1 MINKI
6 KTILNKKQR
15 FYFVILFFGIFIS
28 ILLELIG
35 VGSVPIFISFL
46 LNPDELYSYLPKND
60 YTTFFVGKD
69 YLFKVLSVSI
79 ILLIFFLIKNFFLI
93 LIIYF
98 QASLYRILNILNSKR
113 LFQAYVNSPYYLH
126 LNLNPAMITRN
137 VLAETQ
143 TANAHI
149 DSIMILTR
157 EILIVI
163 GIFILLLFVDFLT
176 TLVVFSIMGLFTLVF
191 YRVIRK
197 KMTNLSKLSQHHR
210 GKVVQIINQVFG
222 AIKETKIL
230 SKESFF
236 TNQFTDEKKGAERA
250 VFFSQIVK
258 KIPRP
263 FMETL
268 AVVTILLVTVLFII
282 NDRPIKDILPTLS
295 LMGIAVIRLIPSFNS
310 ISTTAANLK
319 FTGVSFD
326 LVANQLDELEKN
338 NNKKQKKL
346 FQNKNNEF
354 ENQDIKLINVDYKYP
369 NSEDLVLKNINL
381 TIKSK
386 NTVAFVGNTGSGKT
400 TLIDLISGLLKP
412 TNGEI
417 ISNNININKSYMA
430 WQSQI
435 GYIPQDI
442 YLIDD
447 TIKRNIAF
455 GIPDS
460 NIDEQAIVRSTK
472 LAQIDKFILDL
483 PLGINTVVGNRGI
496 RLSGGQRQRIGIARA
511 LYRDPAILILDEA
524 TSSLDFE
531 TERKLIEDIE
541 SLHDKYTIIVIT
553 HRLLIT
559 KNCDEVFTLSKGE
572 IIKKNKILNH

>member
-6 KTILNKKQR
+6 KTVLNKKQR
-15 FYFVILFFGIFIS
+15 FYFIILFFGILVS
-28 ILLELIG
+28 TLLELIG

-46 LNPDELYSYLPKND
+46 LNPEELYSYIPKNN
-60 YTTFFVGKD
+60 YTDFFASKD
-69 YLFKVLSVSI
+69 YLFKVLFVSI

-93 LIIYF
+93 FIIYF
-98 QASLYRILNILNSKR
+98 QASLFRILNIENSKR
-113 LFQAYVNSPYYLH
+113 LFRAYVNSPYHLH
-126 LNLNPAMITRN
+126 LNLNPAIINRN

-143 TANAHI
+143 TATGHI
-149 DSIMILTR
+149 DSIMTILR
-157 EILIVI
+157 EILII
-163 GIFILLLFVDFLT
+163 FGIFILLLSVDFT
-176 TLVVFSIMGLFTLVF
+176 ISLVVFLTMGLFTAIF
-191 YRVIRK
+191 YRLIKK
-197 KMTNLSKLSQHHR
+197 KMTTLSKLSQHHR

-230 SKESFF
+230 SKEPFF
-236 TNQFTDEKKGAERA
+236 TNEFTNEKKGAENA
-250 VFFSQIVK
+250 TFFSQVVK

-319 FTGVSFD
+319 FTAVSFN
-326 LVANQLDELEKN
+326 LVANQLNELEKN
-338 NNKKQKKL
+338 NDKEQKKL
-346 FQNKNNEF
+346 FKKENSEF
-354 ENQDIKLINVDYKYP
+354 KNQDIKLVNINYKYP

-386 NTVAFVGNTGSGKT
+386 NSVAFVGSTGSGKT

-412 TNGEI
+412 TSGEI
-417 ISNNININKSYMA
+417 VSNNININKNYLA

-447 TIKRNIAF
+447 TIKKNIAF
-455 GIPDS
+455 GISDN
-460 NIDEQAIVRSTK
+460 NIDEEAIIRSIK

-483 PLGINTVVGNRGI
+483 PSGINTVVGNRGI

-531 TERKLIEDIE
+531 TEKRLIKDIE
-541 SLHDKYTIIVIT
+541 SLHGKYTIIIIT

-559 KNCDEVFTLSKGE
+559 KNCDEVFTLSEGG
-572 IIKKNKILNH
+572 IITKKIAN

>member
-1 MINKI
+1 M
-6 KTILNKKQR
+6 
-15 FYFVILFFGIFIS
+15 
-28 ILLELIG
+28 
-35 VGSVPIFISFL
+35 
-46 LNPDELYSYLPKND
+46 
-60 YTTFFVGKD
+60 TT
-69 YLFKVLSVSI
+69 
-79 ILLIFFLIKNFFLI
+79 
-93 LIIYF
+93 
-98 QASLYRILNILNSKR
+98 
-113 LFQAYVNSPYYLH
+113 
-126 LNLNPAMITRN
+126 
-137 VLAETQ
+137 
-143 TANAHI
+143 
-149 DSIMILTR
+149 
-157 EILIVI
+157 
-163 GIFILLLFVDFLT
+163 
-176 TLVVFSIMGLFTLVF
+176 
-191 YRVIRK
+191 
-197 KMTNLSKLSQHHR
+197 LSKLSQHHR

-230 SKESFF
+230 SKEPFF
-236 TNQFTDEKKGAERA
+236 TNEFTNEKKGAENA
-250 VFFSQIVK
+250 TFFSQVVK

-319 FTGVSFD
+319 FTAVSFN
-326 LVANQLDELEKN
+326 LVANQLNELEKN
-338 NNKKQKKL
+338 NDKEQKKL
-346 FQNKNNEF
+346 FKKENSEF
-354 ENQDIKLINVDYKYP
+354 KNQDIKLVNINYKYP

-386 NTVAFVGNTGSGKT
+386 NSVAFVGSTGSGKT

-412 TNGEI
+412 TSGEI
-417 ISNNININKSYMA
+417 VSNNININKNYLA

-447 TIKRNIAF
+447 TIKKNIAF
-455 GIPDS
+455 GISDN
-460 NIDEQAIVRSTK
+460 NIDEEAIIRSIK

-483 PLGINTVVGNRGI
+483 PSGINTVVGNRGI

-531 TERKLIEDIE
+531 TEKRLIKDIE
-541 SLHDKYTIIVIT
+541 SLHGKYTIIIIT

-559 KNCDEVFTLSKGE
+559 KNCDEVFTLSEGG
-572 IIKKNKILNH
+572 IITKKIAN

>member
-6 KTILNKKQR
+6 KTVLNKKQR
-15 FYFVILFFGIFIS
+15 FYFIILFFGILVS
-28 ILLELIG
+28 TLLELIG

-46 LNPDELYSYLPKND
+46 LNPEELYSYIPKNN
-60 YTTFFVGKD
+60 YTDFFASKD
-69 YLFKVLSVSI
+69 YLFKVLFVSI

-93 LIIYF
+93 FIIYF
-98 QASLYRILNILNSKR
+98 QASLFRILNIENSKR
-113 LFQAYVNSPYYLH
+113 LFRAYVNSPYHLH
-126 LNLNPAMITRN
+126 LNLNPAIINRN

-143 TANAHI
+143 TATGHI
-149 DSIMILTR
+149 DSIMTILR
-157 EILIVI
+157 EILII
-163 GIFILLLFVDFLT
+163 FGIFILLLSVDFT
-176 TLVVFSIMGLFTLVF
+176 ISLVVFLTMGLFTALF
-191 YRVIRK
+191 YRLIKK
-197 KMTNLSKLSQHHR
+197 KMTTLSKLSQHHR

-230 SKESFF
+230 SKEPFF
-236 TNQFTDEKKGAERA
+236 TNEFTNEKKGAENA
-250 VFFSQIVK
+250 TFFSQVVK

-319 FTGVSFD
+319 FTAVSFN
-326 LVANQLDELEKN
+326 LVANQLNELEKN
-338 NNKKQKKL
+338 NDKEQKKL
-346 FQNKNNEF
+346 FKKENSEF
-354 ENQDIKLINVDYKYP
+354 KNQDIKLVNINYKYP

-386 NTVAFVGNTGSGKT
+386 NSVAFVGSTGSGKT

-412 TNGEI
+412 TSGEI
-417 ISNNININKSYMA
+417 VSNNININKNYLA

-447 TIKRNIAF
+447 TIKKNIAF
-455 GIPDS
+455 GISDN
-460 NIDEQAIVRSTK
+460 NIDEEAIIRSIK

-483 PLGINTVVGNRGI
+483 PSGINTVVGNRGI

-531 TERKLIEDIE
+531 TEKRLIKDIE
-541 SLHDKYTIIVIT
+541 SLHGKYTIIIIT

-559 KNCDEVFTLSKGE
+559 KNCDEVFTLSEGG
-572 IIKKNKILNH
+572 IITKKIAN